1 QLLHLGYAI
10 EGSEEGHLQC
20 PYILRTDEFGD
31 THRLLPPAAI
41 GTVARVD
48 YLHIPVGAETVPR
61 TDIVQLAFEGMIQ
74 PGNFIPGTKVAL
86 QLESPHG
93 GHAFRRRYGA
103 GGKTQQT
110 NADRKSD

>member
-1 QLLHLGYAI
+1 HLVPAI
-10 EGSEEGHLQC
+10 GGSAAGHVQC
-20 PYILRTDEFGD
+20 AYILRTDEFGD

-48 YLHIPVGAETVPR
+48 YLHIPVGAKTVPR

-93 GHAFRRRYGA
+93 CYAFRRRYGA
-103 GGKTQQT
+103 GGQTQQT
-110 NADRKSD
+110 NE